1 MRSIAAA
8 SCSSSDC
15 EGTPLNPYMAR
26 NQSQRFYQYVTVYL
40 LGCAGLYTWMWF
52 HQLLFLMAAIAA
64 AAAAAAADALPVMS
78 YLAGALGYS

>member
-15 EGTPLNPYMAR
+15 EGTPLDPYMAR
-26 NQSQRFYQYVTVYL
+26 NQSQRFHQYVTIYL
-40 LGCAGLYTWMWF
+40 LGCAGLHTWMWF
-52 HQLLFLMAAIAA
+52 RQLLFLVAAI